1 VADPSDVRARLR
13 DASRFTPI
21 EPSKRLLIEPSV
33 RQDPLEGI
41 RTGLPGVD
49 PMPPSLDLMPPG
61 EVALV
66 PPVQMALVPPFPV
79 VLLPPPMGGGGGGG
93 GGGVGPQLPVVG
105 KPAPPLN
112 PNPPVVIIP
121 PLVVVPPLIDKPVDP
136 WTPPD
141 PDGPHPVPA
150 PGSVW
155 LLLAGLAGLLRQ
167 RFRAMP
173 RVQR

>member
-66 PPVQMALVPPFPV
+66 PPFPV
-79 VLLPPPMGGGGGGG
+79 VRLPPPMGGGGGGG

-112 PNPPVVIIP
+112 PNPPVAIIP

-141 PDGPHPVPA
+141 PDGPHPVPV

-167 RFRAMP
+167 RCRAMP